1 LFASSR
7 KYEHDK
13 DIFFVLSRKYE
24 RDKDISFAHSLRYV
38 REKARLVRSLVPDRW
53 TTGTP
58 CSLTRAG
65 TSATRTG
72 PRHDRGETSPTR
84 TDLALVRQGTWLAA
98 RLVGEARLRP
108 ALVRRLVGE
117 HPVRR
122 SLVPGSVVDAS
133 LGGRLVRLLV
143 AEQPLRRSPVPR
155 LVADASV
162 CPRLVRLLVVEQPLR
177 RSLVRRPVVEQ
188 PFRPPSFPALSP
200 TNPCERGS
208 FASRP
213 RFILP
218 FRAKLPSSRRA
229 SPRWRA
235 HSSSPCRHRA
245 RWGAPY

>member
-122 SLVPGSVVDAS
+122 SLVPGSVV
-133 LGGRLVRLLV
+133 
-143 AEQPLRRSPVPR
+143 
-155 LVADASV
+155 
-162 CPRLVRLLVVEQPLR
+162 
-177 RSLVRRPVVEQ
+177 EQ